1 MVWTFN
7 VECNICLRFCWG
19 NAWEFINSRAHRVS
33 QFRTTT
39 TMLELITQLSTHG
52 ADICLADNDQ
62 QRQRSE
68 WWCRCTWQTTDVHM
82 ATDKAVITVTMA
94 KVSLDE
100 THAVDFCKWDHTT
113 NDFHSILLCCLV
125 WLLYACDLS
134 FRVHSGI
141 FYSNWA
147 SHYWRF
153 WSGRHAWVHFTG
165 LLTERQTR
173 APFVVPVVPCT
184 LTMRR

>member
-100 THAVDFCKWDHTT
+100 TYAVDVCKWDHTT

-125 WLLYACDLS
+125 WLLYACD
-134 FRVHSGI
+134 VI
-141 FYSNWA
+141 
-147 SHYWRF
+147 
-153 WSGRHAWVHFTG
+153 
-165 LLTERQTR
+165 
-173 APFVVPVVPCT
+173 PCSLGHILFKLCSVIIGVFGVDAT
-184 LTMRR
+184 LGYISQGSWLRSRP